1 MSRLVRGRGRQRKG
15 SLETKRLRS
24 AAHVVHLVLLLLV
37 IWLLVASA
45 RPLGSGAAG
54 NGAALEASNRA
65 LRIGLLHDQWS
76 VATEPLGNG
85 PNTLMSMTSR
95 KCDRS

>member
-15 SLETKRLRS
+15 SLETKRLRD
-24 AAHVVHLVLLLLV
+24 ATHVVHLMLLLLV
-37 IWLLVASA
+37 LWLLVASA

-65 LRIGLLHDQWS
+65 LGS
-76 VATEPLGNG
+76 C
-85 PNTLMSMTSR
+85 MTSGAWPR
-95 KCDRS
+95 NLWVMVPIR